1 LAIMPSRA
9 TLALTAALALALAA
23 PGAVVAQVPP
33 PDAPPRVTNSP
44 DRPTRLFFGPTA
56 RPLRK
61 GEGYFALHGGLIP
74 AFQVGLTDRVSIGAG
89 TFYFSGGNLWL
100 TPKVQIL
107 RRRATSVSATLI
119 AFLVPGE
126 GSMGFAFG
134 TLTHDTAN
142 GGLTTGVGVAYVHPW
157 TTDQPFEHSGPLIM
171 IGGDRQLSPRVTF
184 LSENYLVTTTG
195 GMLVNGLRTSW
206 TRFSFDLGAMIFVG
220 DGLIGG
226 PMVNLAWKF

>member
-1 LAIMPSRA
+1 MPSRA
-9 TLALTAALALALAA
+9 TLVVTAALALTA
-23 PGAVVAQVPP
+23 PGAVFAQVAP
-33 PDAPPRVTNSP
+33 PDAPAPVTNSA

-61 GEGYFALHGGLIP
+61 GEGYFALHAGLIP

-89 TFYFSGGNLWL
+89 TFYLSGGN
-100 TPKVQIL
+100 L
-107 RRRATSVSATLI
+107 RRRATSVSATL
-119 AFLVPGE
+119 AVFLVPGK

-134 TLTHDTAN
+134 TFTHDTAN
-142 GGLTTGVGVAYVHPW
+142 GGLTAGVGVAYVHPW
-157 TTDQPFEHSGPLIM
+157 TSDQSFEHSGPLIM

-206 TRFSFDLGAMIFVG
+206 TRFSFDVGAMIFVG

-226 PMVNLAWKF
+226 PMINLAWKF